1 MKKRVLPLS
10 LLTVILLFI
19 EACSLFDQNKDTI
32 STLVDLPIQS
42 TTTATAKIVE
52 AHLIDANAISMI
64 EKSSGYC
71 KALVPLDWSFT
82 SVSPYVGADAWSA
95 DQSSHAAWGI
105 APIYYALYPTP
116 EAALTYLLTAV
127 GYQGFQLSTTPV
139 NIGNGFMSVDFITS
153 IGRKGKVIYKVYDMD
168 PSFFVISV
176 YLGATVNDRWE
187 AQGAQAVSAAISIR
201 CVSQLRPSTSG
212 VDLGS
217 ADPSSNSDNPEV
229 DLSEEW
235 SEAILGFE
243 NVYSP
248 TTGDHYMA
256 PLDSY
261 WATGPDG
268 GGYYRE
274 LPGGGYELLK
284 DGFGDY

>member
-1 MKKRVLPLS
+1 MKKRVRLILITFLLIFMQACALIEDDSPSDVDELS
-10 LLTVILLFI
+10 PGAAVVETQ
-19 EACSLFDQNKDTI
+19 E
-32 STLVDLPIQS
+32 VDAP
-42 TTTATAKIVE
+42 T
-52 AHLIDANAISMI
+52 LIDASAITLV

-71 KALVPLDWSFT
+71 KALVPTDWSFT
-82 SVSPYVGADAWSA
+82 SVSPYVGADAMSP
-95 DQSSHAAWGI
+95 DSSSHAAWGI
-105 APIYYALYPTP
+105 TAIYYALYSTP
-116 EAALTYLLTAV
+116 LSALTYLMTAV
-127 GYQGFQLSTTPV
+127 GYQGITFLSDPV
-139 NIGNGFMSVDFITS
+139 EIGSGFMSVEFTS
-153 IGRKGKVIYKVYDMD
+153 DVGRRGQIIYKVYEMD
-168 PSFFVISV
+168 PAFFVISV
-176 YLGATVNDRWE
+176 YLGATLNETWE
-187 AQGAQAVSAAISIR
+187 QNGAQALTAAISIR

-217 ADPSSNSDNPEV
+217 SDPSSSADNPEV

-235 SEAILGFE
+235 SEAILGYE

-248 TTGDHYMA
+248 TTGDHFMA

-274 LPGGGYELLK
+274 LPGGGYELLE